1 MGRSY
6 PARSKDLSPRELDL
20 LRRIAAGQSQAEA
33 AAEMLV
39 SRATAEDHS
48 WEFRRKLGA
57 RTVAQAVAI
66 AVRRGIIE

>member
-20 LRRIAAGQSQAEA
+20 LSRIAAGQSQAEA

-66 AVRRGIIE
+66 AVRRGIID